1 MILLYFLY
9 FIKNIRLIVTR
20 ILCWWSLFNLWEIF
34 LIILLIDDLLRILSF
49 FISTLRS
56 IFEIF
61 NFQWALYCI
70 GHIIR
75 WKCSGSVASRLKVHA
90 WLRSVTWLRKI
101 LRFLLLIFLQIYWDV
116 SIYLKSF
123 ICNLIAIQFWIS
135 LLQTVS

>member
-61 NFQWALYCI
+61 NFQWALYSI
-70 GHIIR
+70 GNIIR
-75 WKCSGSVASRLKVHA
+75 WKCSGSVASWLKVHA

-101 LRFLLLIFLQIYWDV
+101 LRLLLLIFLQIYWYV

>member
-1 MILLYFLY
+1 LILLYFLY

-61 NFQWALYCI
+61 NFQWALYSI
-70 GHIIR
+70 GHIVR
-75 WKCSGSVASRLKVHA
+75 WKCSGSVASWLKVHA

>member
-61 NFQWALYCI
+61 NFQWALYSI
-70 GHIIR
+70 GHIVR
-75 WKCSGSVASRLKVHA
+75 WKCSGSVASWLKVHA

>member
-20 ILCWWSLFNLWEIF
+20 ILCRWSLFNLWEIF

-61 NFQWALYCI
+61 NFQWTLYSI

-75 WKCSGSVASRLKVHA
+75 WKCSGSVASWLKVHA